1 MEIEFYIIKGRIK
14 KGPFTIQK
22 IKCKNIKKDTLVWKE
37 GFKGWK
43 KAEEVDELKCFIE
56 TKIPDPPTLTHSRI
70 EEIFESILFE
80 SRFLILIPVLGIF
93 IASIVVFFKGCVEI
107 VQGCWSFV
115 TSFTGFQFNS
125 TDDNGVILHF
135 IPALDNYLFAI
146 VLLIISSGLY
156 ELFISEID
164 PICRTNKT
172 PPKWLS
178 ILSWDELKTHI
189 GEVIIMILIVNFFK
203 WSYNFIYK
211 DSIDLL
217 ILAGSIILVAIAL
230 VVTHFV
236 SYKFMKS
243 TLYSKK
249 NNSGKDTEET
259 SF

>member
-1 MEIEFYIIKGRIK
+1 MKSEFYIAKGRYK
-14 KGPFTIQK
+14 VGPFTIQEMK
-22 IKCKNIKKDTLVWKE
+22 SKDIEKDTQVWAE
-37 GFKGWK
+37 GFDRWK
-43 KAEEVDELKCFIE
+43 YAEEVDEIKYFIAPMIE
-56 TKIPDPPTLTHSRI
+56 NAKHTHSSI

-93 IASIVVFFKGCVEI
+93 IASIVVFLKGCVEI
-107 VQGCWSFV
+107 IQGCWSFV

-164 PICRTNKT
+164 PLCRTNKT

-217 ILAGSIILVAIAL
+217 ILGGSIILVAIAL

-243 TLYSKK
+243 TFYSKK
-249 NNSGKDTEET
+249 NNSGKDIEDTN
-259 SF
+259 F